1 MIKLVMVICAA
12 CALLLFGAA
21 PSEAVWPMYHEPSFD
36 GKVVDIATG
45 KPIEGAV
52 VVAVYNKRAL
62 GASRGQSSLV
72 INVKEVLTDR
82 EGKFHIPSY
91 TTLLALPFTQ
101 SDRTTFLIYK
111 PGYASANLAL
121 KSYFTGQSKTERELS
136 PWDDPVLSGK
146 YKIKLWPSGVIGLPK
161 LETKDERL
169 RNMPSLPD
177 KLEHLGRQKA
187 LTKLINEERREL
199 GEAEIDPYQMRN
211 ILLNEMKGDK
221 R

>member
-1 MIKLVMVICAA
+1 MIKLLTVICAA
-12 CALLLFGAA
+12 CALLLLGAG

-36 GKVVDIATG
+36 GKVIDIATG

-62 GASRGQSSLV
+62 GASKGQSSSV

-82 EGKFHIPSY
+82 EGRFHIPSY
-91 TTLLALPFTQ
+91 TTVLALPFTQ

-111 PGYASANLAL
+111 PGYASVTLPLKNL
-121 KSYFTGQSKTERELS
+121 FTGRTKWEKELS

-146 YKIKLWPSGVIGLPK
+146 YKIRLFPSGAIGLPK

-177 KLEHLGRQKA
+177 KLDHLGRQKK
-187 LTKLINEERREL
+187 LIRLINEEKREL
-199 GEAEIDPYQMRN
+199 GEPEIDPYQMRS
-211 ILLNEMKGDK
+211 ILLDEVKK
-221 R
+221 EK

>member
-1 MIKLVMVICAA
+1 MIKLVAVICAA
-12 CALLLFGAA
+12 CALLLLGAG

-36 GKVVDIATG
+36 GKVIDIATG

-62 GASRGQSSLV
+62 GARKGQSSSV

-82 EGKFHIPSY
+82 EGRFHIPSY
-91 TTLLALPFTQ
+91 TTVLALPFTQ

-111 PGYASANLAL
+111 PGYASVTLPL
-121 KSYFTGQSKTERELS
+121 KSLFTGRTKSEKELS

-146 YKIKLWPSGVIGLPK
+146 YKIRLFPSGAVGLPK

-177 KLEHLGRQKA
+177 KLDHLGRQKT
-187 LTKLINEERREL
+187 LTRLINEEKREL
-199 GEAEIDPYQMRN
+199 GEPEIDPYQMRN
-211 ILLNEMKGDK
+211 ILLNEVK
-221 R
+221 REK

>member
-1 MIKLVMVICAA
+1 MKLVTMICAA
-12 CALLLFGAA
+12 CALLVLSAA
-21 PSEAVWPMYHEPSFD
+21 PSEAVWPMYHEPAFN
-36 GKVVDIATG
+36 GRVVDIATG

-62 GASRGQSSLV
+62 GARKGQSSSV

-82 EGKFHIPSY
+82 EGRFHIPSY

-111 PGYASANLAL
+111 PGYASANLPI
-121 KSYFTGQSKTERELS
+121 KGFFTGQAKAERELS

-161 LETKDERL
+161 LDTKDERL

-177 KLEHLGRQKA
+177 KLEHLGRQKE

-199 GEAEIDPYQMRN
+199 GEAEIDPYKMRN
-211 ILLNEMKGDK
+211 TLLNEVKGEK
-221 R
+221 